1 MPLRPPTDS
10 QATMSFLEHLEELRQ
25 RILWSLGALVLATGI
40 GFFLATTFDVIGFLT
55 QPVLPFLEDRRLAYL
70 HPTEPFM
77 VTLKVGVFLGVLIAL
92 PVIFFHF
99 WKFVAPG
106 LVERE
111 KKVFLPA
118 LFASVGLFVGGAAFA
133 FYGVMPLALR
143 FFLSFGKAS
152 LEPVIT
158 INEYFS
164 FAIRMT
170 LMFGAVF
177 EMPLIVLA
185 LTWAGVLSPRL
196 LKKYR
201 RHAIAVLAILSAVLT
216 PADVFSMLLM
226 LVPMYL
232 LFEISVAGA
241 SLIERRREQKGLD
254 APVEERPGLEPSD
267 A

>member
-1 MPLRPPTDS
+1 MAPRPPADRD
-10 QATMSFLEHLEELRQ
+10 ATMSFLEHLEELRW
-25 RILWSLGALVLATGI
+25 RILWSLGALVVAAGI
-40 GFFLATTFDVIGFLT
+40 GFWLATAFDVIGFLT
-55 QPVLPFLEDRRLAYL
+55 RPVLPYLGDHRLAYL

-92 PVIFFHF
+92 PVIFWNF

-118 LFASVGLFVGGAAFA
+118 LGASVGLFLAGAAFS
-133 FYGVMPLALR
+133 FYLAMPFALK
-143 FFLSFGKAS
+143 FFLSFGGES

-170 LMFGAVF
+170 FMFGAVF
-177 EMPLIVLA
+177 EMPLVILA
-185 LTWAGVLSPRL
+185 LTWAGILSPRL

-201 RHAIAVLAILSAVLT
+201 RHAIAGLAILSAVLT
-216 PADVFSMLLM
+216 PADVFSMVIM

-241 SLIERRREQKGLD
+241 TLIERRGERKRPAE
-254 APVEERPGLEPSD
+254 PVEDPDGLEPSD

>member
-1 MPLRPPTDS
+1 MAPHPPMDRE
-10 QATMSFLEHLEELRQ
+10 ATMSFLEHLEELRW
-25 RILWSLGALVLATGI
+25 RVLWSLGALVLAAGI
-40 GFFLATTFDVIGFLT
+40 GFWLATAFDVIGFLT
-55 QPVLPFLEDRRLAYL
+55 RPVLPYLGNNRLAYL

-77 VTLKVGVFLGVLIAL
+77 VTLKVGIFLGVLIAL
-92 PVIFFHF
+92 PVIFWHF

-118 LFASVGLFVGGAAFA
+118 LFSSVGLFVGGAAFA
-133 FYGVMPLALR
+133 FYVAMPLALR
-143 FFLSFGKAS
+143 FFLSFGGES

-170 LMFGAVF
+170 FMFGAVF
-177 EMPLIVLA
+177 EMPLVILA

-201 RHAIAVLAILSAVLT
+201 RHAIAALAIVSAVLT
-216 PADVFSMLLM
+216 PADVFSMVMM

-241 SLIERRREQKGLD
+241 SLIERRRERRRPPVPADEAQGLK
-254 APVEERPGLEPSD
+254 PSD

>member
-1 MPLRPPTDS
+1 MAPRPPVDRD
-10 QATMSFLEHLEELRQ
+10 ATMSFLDHLEELRW
-25 RILWSLGALVLATGI
+25 RILWSLGALVLAAGI
-40 GFFLATTFDVIGFLT
+40 GFWLATAFDVIGFLT
-55 QPVLPFLEDRRLAYL
+55 RPVQPYLGDHRLAFL

-77 VTLKVGVFLGVLIAL
+77 VTLKVGLFLGVLIAL
-92 PVIFFHF
+92 PVIFWHF

-111 KKVFLPA
+111 KKVFLPT
-118 LFASVGLFVGGAAFA
+118 LVASVGLFVAGAAFS
-133 FYGVMPLALR
+133 FYLAMPFALK
-143 FFLSFGKAS
+143 FFLSFGGGS

-170 LMFGAVF
+170 FMFGAVF
-177 EMPLIVLA
+177 EMPLVILA
-185 LTWAGVLSPRL
+185 LTWAGILSPRL

-201 RHAIAVLAILSAVLT
+201 RHAIAGLAILAAVLT
-216 PADVFSMLLM
+216 PADVFSMMIM

-241 SLIERRREQKGLD
+241 SLIERRGERKRPP
-254 APVEERPGLEPSD
+254 APVEKPDGLEPSD